1 MFDGNGN
8 WTSDFSAQADRD
20 NGIKILAS
28 RFDNI
33 FITDIK
39 ESFENCLT
47 KDGQIAPIGNFNMG
61 GQKIT
66 NLNNGV
72 NDNDAV
78 NMSQLNNAVHK
89 TCNENISGTKT
100 FNADIYQKKA
110 NPRLYMYNTDCVKG
124 TAPASTK
131 SQALEFRD
139 NNNNLLGAVYSA
151 YYTDKRTAVRIITN
165 RTNSSSDTEQA
176 FLDVIYPASGAPYAT
191 APASDVDGSIVTTV
205 NKSKA
210 TNGYFK
216 LGNGL
221 IIQWGTVSGTGG
233 TITLPTPFSNT
244 NYGVTFTRSAASGTN
259 DNDAITT
266 RRTTSFDVTIY
277 GSGGGNWIAI
287 GY

>member
-33 FITDIK
+33 FIADIK

-66 NLNNGV
+66 NVGNGT

-89 TCNENISGTKT
+89 TGNETISGTKT
-100 FNADIYQKKA
+100 FLAKTSMAPIE
-110 NPRLYMYNTDCVKG
+110 LYPVSSGGPYIDFHYNN
-124 TAPASTK
+124 ST
-131 SQALEFRD
+131 SD
-139 NNNNLLGAVYSA
+139 
-151 YYTDKRTAVRIITN
+151 YTSRII
-165 RTNSSSDTEQA
+165 EQA
-176 FLDVIYPASGAPYAT
+176 SGDLVVTTNNFTINANGYAR
-191 APASDVDGSIVTTV
+191 ASDVNGSILTTV

-210 TNGYFK
+210 ANGYFK

-221 IIQWGTVSGTGG
+221 IIQWGRASG
-233 TITLPTPFSNT
+233 TITSSNMTITFPTPFTSASSYSVSGN
-244 NYGVTFTRSAASGTN
+244 VTYNSATDKGWGHINSCTSTSFKAVV
-259 DNDAITT
+259 DNDEKP
-266 RRTTSFDVTIY
+266 F
-277 GSGGGNWIAI
+277 NWIAI